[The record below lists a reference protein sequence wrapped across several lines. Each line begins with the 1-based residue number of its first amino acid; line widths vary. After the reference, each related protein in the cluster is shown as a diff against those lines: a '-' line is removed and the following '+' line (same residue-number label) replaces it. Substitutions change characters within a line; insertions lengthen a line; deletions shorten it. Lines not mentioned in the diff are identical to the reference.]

1 MSITYNQIATYTYEN
16 QTYEVNNKNETI
28 HGTLKKYI
36 YTCIRTDIC
45 VKIYIYICIYA
56 YIYILKNVQGWV
68 CIQLK
73 NTSNLS
79 LPLTRTLTETHL
91 KILKI
96 IKRMCIENSVT

>member
-1 MSITYNQIATYTYEN
+1 MSTTYNQIATYTYEN

-56 YIYILKNVQGWV
+56 YIYIYIEKCTGVGVHTIEKYIQSLSPPHTHTDRNTFKN
-68 CIQLK
+68 IK
-73 NTSNLS
+73 NCKTNV
-79 LPLTRTLTETHL
+79 H
-91 KILKI
+91 
-96 IKRMCIENSVT
+96 